1 MGIASFLIL
10 VLIKGGTICQQNV
23 RTATLR
29 LGGYYMPDYT
39 VLYSSCVAA
48 A

>member
-23 RTATLR
+23 GTATLR
-29 LGGYYMPDYT
+29 EGGYYKPGG
-39 VLYSSCVAA
+39 LIC
-48 A
+48 